1 MGAEERDIRR
11 EYRTDEIAVL
21 WEPAYCIHTAN
32 CIRSLPHVFN
42 PQDRPW
48 VHIEAAPADAIAEA
62 VLRCPT
68 GALHFRRLD
77 GGPQEPV
84 PEVTRIRT
92 VPNGPLYVRGEIEL
106 TTESGE
112 TIRRDTR
119 VALCRCGQ
127 SQNKPFFDNTHR
139 LIGCRD
145 PGRVWQGSL
154 TDDESDGAPRRE

>member
-11 EYRTDEIAVL
+11 EYRTEEIAVL

-32 CIRSLPHVFN
+32 CIRSLPQVFN

-48 VHIEAAPADAIAEA
+48 VHVEEAPADAIARA

-84 PEVTRIRT
+84 SEETTIRT
-92 VPNGPLYVRGEIEL
+92 VANGPLYLRGNVEIL
-106 TTESGE
+106 TESGE
-112 TIRRDTR
+112 TIRHDTR

-127 SQNKPFFDNTHR
+127 SVNKPFCDNTHR
-139 LIGCRD
+139 LIGFRD
-145 PGRVWQGSL
+145 SGR
-154 TDDESDGAPRRE
+154 APQHE